1 MVGALMKS
9 LLSPRPL
16 PHAARSRLLAAFPEH
31 GAYLADHLQGA
42 LPAISLVTQSALL
55 PAYANDIAADMVF
68 VQQVYGYGR
77 ADDAVLALSTSGDSP
92 TVLRAL
98 EIGRTLGLSTLG
110 LTGRSGGRMHAIC
123 DVTSRVPHDRTPE
136 IQERHLPIYH
146 ALCLQLEATFFAPLA

>member
-1 MVGALMKS
+1 
-9 LLSPRPL
+9 
-16 PHAARSRLLAAFPEH
+16 
-31 GAYLADHLQGA
+31 
-42 LPAISLVTQSALL
+42 
-55 PAYANDIAADMVF
+55 MVF

-123 DVTSRVPHDRTPE
+123 DVASRVPHDRTPE